1 MAGGLRIRSLRVV
14 ADFRTYFPIMNI
26 LRRALSVTEVR
37 NTGVRLAPACWVFP
51 PTQPAEASQHPASE
65 VAERRLQPWVPRLFV
80 LRSPILI
87 FTAGAR
93 FFLSLDSMLTILV
106 CDQQVVAL

>member
-1 MAGGLRIRSLRVV
+1 M
-14 ADFRTYFPIMNI
+14 
-26 LRRALSVTEVR
+26 TEVR
-37 NTGVRLAPACWVFP
+37 NTGVRLAPACWVSP
-51 PTQPAEASQHPASE
+51 PTQPAEASQHPTSE

-80 LRSPILI
+80 LRSLILI

-106 CDQQVVAL
+106 CDQQVVAV